1 MKKMIDSLPVK
12 GTHIQKIIYNEGYHM
27 LLRDLQGWLVQS
39 DINLWIDNILVSDSS
54 PVVKNQPIF

>member
-1 MKKMIDSLPVK
+1 
-12 GTHIQKIIYNEGYHM
+12 M